1 MKKEHYGA
9 IDGLRTIACIGI
21 VLMHMAANNSYSI
34 SGFVYDSMIPSFTNF
49 VFLFMTVSAFG
60 MCCGYYERVIN
71 NKISFSD
78 FYGKRFKKILPFFG
92 LLVLLDIAMSPSI
105 DALYEAFADLTLLF
119 GFLPGAG
126 NITVIGVGWFIGLIF
141 VFYICFPFYC
151 VLIQNKRRA
160 WMSFT
165 VSLIYNFV
173 CAVYF
178 DAGRNNILYSGCYFL
193 AGGLIYL
200 YRHELMKLNRW
211 ISLGVAVA
219 SVVLYYLLDGNAVGC
234 LLISICWLSY
244 AIICAGGGTAR
255 KSYLLEN
262 RITNFISGISMEI
275 YLSHMVIF
283 RVVEKLSLNR
293 IIGNGWMQYI
303 FTVVI
308 VLLGTV
314 LFAIIMQKLI
324 GLAEK
329 KFVEIRIKKMEVN
342 S

>member
-21 VLMHMAANNSYSI
+21 VLMHMAANNSYNI
-34 SGFVYDSMIPSFTNF
+34 SGFIYDSMIPSFTNF

-60 MCCGYYERVIN
+60 MCCGYYERIIN
-71 NKISFSD
+71 NKIAFND
-78 FYGKRFKKILPFFG
+78 FYRKRFKKILPFFG
-92 LLVLLDIAMSPSI
+92 SLVLLDIVMSPSI
-105 DALYEAFADLTLLF
+105 DALYEAFANLTLLF

-160 WMSFT
+160 WMAFA

-173 CAVYF
+173 CTVYF
-178 DAGRNNILYSGCYFL
+178 DVGRSNILYSGCYFL

-200 YRHELMKLNRW
+200 YRNELLKLNRL
-211 ISLGVAVA
+211 IGLGAAAA
-219 SVVLYYLLDGNAVGC
+219 SVVFYYILDGNTAGC

-244 AIICAGGGTAR
+244 AIICAGGGGPVR

-262 RITNFISGISMEI
+262 RITNFVSGISMEI

-293 IIGNGWMQYI
+293 IIGNGWIQYI

-314 LFAIIMQKLI
+314 LFAAVMQKLI

-329 KFVEIRIKKMEVN
+329 KFDEMRIRKM
-342 S
+342 